1 MSRSPFPG
9 MDPYLEDP
17 ALWQEFHRRL
27 VTALHR
33 LLFSGLPVR
42 RYEPVVGRRLY
53 AASMA
58 EHHEDYLEI
67 REKGDRRLVTLLD
80 VVSPA
85 NKTTDAGRQ
94 AYLGRRRA
102 AREAGVYLGQRR
114 AAREAGPSLVEI
126 DLVLQGRPAL
136 DYPREGLPKFHYA
149 VTVTRA
155 VQPER
160 HEIYTATLQ
169 RRLPRFPLPLARDDR
184 DAVLDLQVAFTR
196 CFDEGGY
203 LTRIDYCREP
213 PVPLGEGDGRWLDA
227 TLTAGGLRQPRPP
240 HEEVA
245 LAAYYAWERE
255 GRPHGRDLEHWNEAL
270 AHLRR
275 QKGAD

>member
-1 MSRSPFPG
+1 

-17 ALWQEFHRRL
+17 ALWPEFHGRL

-33 LLFSGLPVR
+33 LLFSGLPVT
-42 RYEPVVGRRLY
+42 RYESAVGRRLY
-53 AASMA
+53 AAGTA
-58 EHHEDYLEI
+58 EHREDYLEI
-67 REKGDRRLVTLLD
+67 RERADRRLVTLLD

-94 AYLGRRRA
+94 AYLGQRRA
-102 AREAGVYLGQRR
+102 AREGGAYLGQRR
-114 AAREAGPSLVEI
+114 AAREGGANLVEI
-126 DLVLQGRPAL
+126 DLVLQGRPTL
-136 DYPREGLPKFHYA
+136 DYSREGLPKFHYA

-160 HEIYTATLQ
+160 YEIYTASLQ
-169 RRLPRFPLPLARDDR
+169 KRLPRFRLPLARDDR

-240 HEEVA
+240 QEEVA

-255 GRPHGRDLEHWNEAL
+255 GRPRGRDLEHWNDAL
-270 AHLRR
+270 AQLRR